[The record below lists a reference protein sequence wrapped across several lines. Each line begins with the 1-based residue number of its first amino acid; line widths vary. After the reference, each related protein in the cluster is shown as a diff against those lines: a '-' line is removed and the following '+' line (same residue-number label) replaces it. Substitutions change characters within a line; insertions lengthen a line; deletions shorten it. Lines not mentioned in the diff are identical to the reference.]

1 MNALERAI
9 RRDLLA
15 LLATAPE
22 WEAERAHMLARWLD
36 GLAPGSAVAFYG
48 CGGLARHLAEGH
60 RDSLLRHDARFFTTK
75 PDGDTLFCGFP
86 KTSLDQ
92 VRGNPPERVALLS
105 AAFEWEML
113 QALEGLPCKEM
124 LTLRALVESSAGEA
138 LLARVHGEIRAEA
151 AELART
157 LGPKPAGRPRLGIA
171 YNSIGL
177 NVLESFREFQA
188 CGFFVAL
195 LATDSPAAREA
206 RERGWVDALHTVP
219 TSEHLN
225 ILLHALLV
233 EHHALE
239 AVLTWTSLWNPPYLE
254 DIAARSSAKTAF
266 WCDAF
271 VDLFF
276 DHGPS
281 GAIIEAELAT
291 TKAAFLDQSRRIYCG
306 ADVLFIKDGPG
317 VQGLVEERLGCRP
330 NTVSAYPYLSLELF
344 DTPRPARPIRQA
356 GPEGP
361 LRLVLAQSIHR
372 TRLASV
378 WFELE
383 HLFSLAQVL
392 TAQGLDVTFYNA
404 SDPTGLGCD
413 DFLALAEA
421 NPLFHYRSRVSPA
434 TLAEELRG
442 FDLGLLEYSP
452 GPIKKMPAYFA
463 TNMQLK
469 LFAYVQAGLPVL
481 AVPELAFC
489 HELVTSRG
497 LGLSI
502 ALEHMDT
509 LAERLRDF
517 DFAACR
523 ANLREFCAEMEVGR
537 QVRAQADALL
547 PLLGKPAVRAGN
559 GLGLGP
565 EYA

>member
-1 MNALERAI
+1 MNALKRAI
-9 RRDLLA
+9 RRDQLTLLT
-15 LLATAPE
+15 TAPE
-22 WEAERAHMLARWLD
+22 WEAERADMLARWLD

-48 CGGLARHLAEGH
+48 CGGLARQLAEG
-60 RDSLLRHDARFFTTK
+60 RRESLLRHDACFFTTK
-75 PDGDTLFCGFP
+75 PEGDAFFCGFP

-92 VRGNPPERVALLS
+92 VRSNPPERVVLLS

-113 QALEGLPCKEM
+113 LALEGLPCKEI
-124 LTLRALVESSAGEA
+124 LTLRGLVAGAADEA

-157 LGPKPAGRPRLGIA
+157 LCAKPSSKPRLGIA
-171 YNSIGL
+171 YNNIGL

-195 LATDSPAAREA
+195 IATDSPAAREA
-206 RERGWVDALHTVP
+206 EARGWVDALHTVP

-225 ILLHALLV
+225 MLLHTLLV
-233 EHHALE
+233 EHDALN

-254 DIAARSSAKTAF
+254 DIAARSSARTAF

-276 DHGPS
+276 DHEPS
-281 GAIIEAELAT
+281 GAIIEEELST
-291 TKAAFLDQSRRIYCG
+291 TKAAFLEQSRRIYCG

-317 VQGLVEERLGCRP
+317 VQGLVRERLGCLP

-344 DTPRPARPIRQA
+344 DKPRPVRA
-356 GPEGP
+356 EGP

-378 WFELE
+378 WFELD

-392 TAQGLDVTFYNA
+392 TAQGLDVTYFNA
-404 SDPTGLGCD
+404 ADSTGLGCD

-421 NPLFHYRSRVSPA
+421 NPLFHYRRRVPPA
-434 TLAEELRG
+434 TLIEELRG
-442 FDLGLLEYSP
+442 YDLGLLEYSP
-452 GPIKKMPAYFA
+452 RPIRRMPAYFA

-481 AVPELAFC
+481 AIPELSFC
-489 HELVTSRG
+489 HEVVTSRG

-502 ALEHMDT
+502 ALEQMGG
-509 LAERLRDF
+509 LAERLRTF

-523 ANLREFCAEMEVGR
+523 TSLREFCGDMEVAR

-547 PLLGKPAVRAGN
+547 PLLGSSPGQGKKRQKI
-559 GLGLGP
+559 GP
-565 EYA
+565 NYA